1 MKRILLLLLTM
12 ILAANTFA
20 QRSIEYIA
28 LELDDASRQRVV
40 AYAEAHLPWADANVI
55 AHHMTIV
62 HHTGFRALPD
72 DPDLAERDC
81 ILAWALAHEG
91 ETFALTTTEVGH
103 TDRAYALRVT
113 ETEAPSRNRIK
124 HITLATNSAT
134 GGRAVDSNYITDWT
148 PLDEPLLLTGRVT
161 VYDKRNVKN

>member
-1 MKRILLLLLTM
+1 MKRIVFLFFSI
-12 ILAANTFA
+12 ILAATAFA
-20 QRSIEYIA
+20 QRNIEYIA

-40 AYAEAHLPWADANVI
+40 AYAETNLPWADAHVI

-62 HHTGFRALPD
+62 HHTGFRAMPD
-72 DPDLAERDC
+72 SPDLAEHDH

-91 ETFALTTTEVGH
+91 ETFALAATEVGH
-103 TDRAYALRVT
+103 TDRAFALRVT

-124 HITLATNSAT
+124 HITLATNPAA

-148 PLDEPLLLTGRVT
+148 PLDAPLILTGKVT
-161 VYDKRNVKN
+161 VYSK

>member
-1 MKRILLLLLTM
+1 MKRIFTILLT
-12 ILAANTFA
+12 IVLAATAFA
-20 QRSIEYIA
+20 QRNIEYIA

-40 AYAEAHLPWADANVI
+40 AYAKTHLPWADAHVI

-62 HHTGFRALPD
+62 HHTGFRALPEA
-72 DPDLAERDC
+72 PNLAERDY

-91 ETFALTTTEVGH
+91 ETFVLTATEVGH
-103 TDRAYALRVT
+103 SDRAFALRIT

-124 HITLATNSAT
+124 HITLATNPAA

-148 PLDEPLLLTGRVT
+148 PLDAPLVLTGKVT
-161 VYDKRNVKN
+161 VYSK